1 MIINANNIVPEFS
14 APNMAAIINGY
25 TLGDLRY
32 REFFPLQYNTDLT
45 FSNLEAT
52 TSAKVMADIVAIG
65 SKAPRKGRDFVA
77 AIKGEMPKIEIAR
90 DIDEHDLIKIQQ
102 LRNAVQLNPN
112 NQAIKNQM
120 IDKIYGDSTFVLDG
134 VNARLEYVAK
144 QLVSTGKFKTTV
156 ANNSG
161 GVADVSVDFK
171 VSIVNASK
179 DWFVPVADD
188 APIADRPNP
197 IKDIKTVQ
205 KIATDKSFRFVTMT
219 MDQTTANQF
228 IELKAV
234 QEFVYGVANNGGTT
248 QYFTPTL
255 DQVNTRLSQYGLP
268 TIRVWESAVS
278 HESKAGVISST
289 NGWELGNILFSVSP
303 ILGDTQYTTTPE
315 FSMNFGTTTAQTVA
329 EGFVL
334 VKTFGV
340 QDPILV
346 STKATAFA
354 LPVLNDTKKNVILKT
369 KLA

>member
-25 TLGDLRY
+25 SLGDLRY

-90 DIDEHDLIKIQQ
+90 DLDEHDLIKIQQ

-112 NQAIKNQM
+112 NAAIKNQM

-134 VNARLEYVAK
+134 VNARLEFVAK
-144 QLVSTGKFKTTV
+144 QLVSKGSFKTTV

-161 GVADVSVDFK
+161 GVADVEIDFG
-171 VSIVNASK
+171 VTVTNASK
-179 DWFVPVADD
+179 DWFLAAD
-188 APIADRPNP
+188 ADP
-197 IKDIKTVQ
+197 IKDIKVEQNKALALGYRYST
-205 KIATDKSFRFVTMT
+205 IT
-219 MDQTTANQF
+219 MDQATANQF
-228 IELKAV
+228 TQLSKV

-248 QYFTPTL
+248 QFFQPTL
-255 DQVNTRLSQYGLP
+255 EQVNTRLAIYGLP
-268 TIRVWESAVS
+268 TIRVWETFVGQ
-278 HESKAGVISST
+278 ETKAGVVT
-289 NGWELGNILFSVSP
+289 AANGWEPGNVLLSVSP
-303 ILGDTQYTTTPE
+303 NLGQTQYTTTPE
-315 FSMNFGTTTAQTVA
+315 FTMNFGNTTAQTVA

-369 KLA
+369 KLS